1 MTEKITELK
10 KILENSKN
18 LCVFTGAGISCPSGI
33 PDFRSA
39 NGLYSEKTKGSFSPE
54 QIISHSFFMRYT
66 EDFYS
71 FYRDKMIY
79 ENAEPNMAH
88 IFFAELERQGKNVT
102 VVTQNIDGLHQK
114 AGSTNVLE
122 LHGSVHRNFCMNCGK
137 FYDVSAVTGC
147 KGVPLCGCG
156 GIIKPDVVL
165 YEEPLNESIVE
176 KAVEAIGAAD
186 TMVIIG
192 TSLVVYPAASYV
204 RYFRGENL
212 VILNKTE
219 TSCDKT
225 AQLAIYDDIVNIVDK
240 IKASP
245 HNYCRGI
252 AKPNFPSDETK
263 SAE

>member
-1 MTEKITELK
+1 MEKEKILK
-10 KILENSKN
+10 LKEIIDKSKSI
-18 LCVFTGAGISCPSGI
+18 CVFTGAGISCPSGI

-39 NGLYSEKTKGSFSPE
+39 NGLYNEKTKGSYTPE
-54 QIISHSFFMRYT
+54 QIISHTFFMSHT

-79 ENAEPNMAH
+79 ENALPNKAH
-88 IFFAELERQGKNVT
+88 LYFANLEKNGKDVT

-114 AGSTNVLE
+114 AGSSEVLE
-122 LHGSVHRNFCMNCGK
+122 LHGSVHRNFCMSCGK
-137 FYDVSAVTGC
+137 FYDVTAVTGC
-147 KGVPLCGCG
+147 KGVPLCTCG

-165 YEEPLNESIVE
+165 YEEPLDENCVTKAISAIE
-176 KAVEAIGAAD
+176 KAD
-186 TMVIIG
+186 TMIIIG

-225 AQLAIYDDIVNIVDK
+225 AQLAVYDDIINVVNELEK
-240 IKASP
+240 L
-245 HNYCRGI
+245 
-252 AKPNFPSDETK
+252 FL
-263 SAE
+263 